1 MKVILKSQL
10 LLLLTIMIVGCVPNP
25 TKKSLPSF
33 EYYGLH
39 PLLNTDKSLSLF
51 IRKVKRSDCI
61 SKTSSFGVLPIY
73 FMEVNPKIKV
83 PSESSLQSLFDN
95 DIFIPMLLKPQRS
108 NNSTFIL
115 FNQDTKSDSIVAV
128 SQNSYPICTKGIKVN
143 DYPVL
148 QYYLKNKPEYIF
160 QITGMLGHIYF
171 VRIDKSYLALEL
183 TDKGSVKEITIDR
196 LKNKYPKGVQLF
208 LDLNG
213 L

>member
-1 MKVILKSQL
+1 MKLILKSQL
-10 LLLLTIMIVGCVPNP
+10 LLLLMIVGCVPNP
-25 TKKSLPSF
+25 IKKSLPSF

-39 PLLNTDKSLSLF
+39 PLLNTDKSLSFF
-51 IRKVKRSDCI
+51 IRKAKRLDCI
-61 SKTSSFGVLPIY
+61 TTSSFGVLPIY
-73 FMEVNPKIKV
+73 FMEVNPEIKI

-95 DIFIPMLLKPQRS
+95 DIFVPILLKPQRS
-108 NNSTFIL
+108 NNSRFIL
-115 FNQDTKSDSIVAV
+115 FNQNTKSIIATSI
-128 SQNSYPICTKGIKVN
+128 NLYPFCAKGLKL
-143 DYPVL
+143 YERHLL

-160 QITGMLGHIYF
+160 QISGMLGDIYF

-183 TDKGSVKEITIDR
+183 TDEGSVKEIRIDS